1 MLKIARVRV
10 KSFLLIIHLFL
21 VMYYV
26 QIYGIYFYTKTI
38 IKKILQDKSL
48 FLLLFPQKILSFPC
62 RRTEGE
68 RGAYL
73 LYCYANSA

>member
-38 IKKILQDKSL
+38 IKDILQDKKS
-48 FLLLFPQKILSFPC
+48 FPTFIPTKNPLFPLSEDRGRE
-62 RRTEGE
+62 RRIFALSL
-68 RGAYL
+68 R
-73 LYCYANSA
+73 

>member
-26 QIYGIYFYTKTI
+26 QIYGIYFYTKII
-38 IKKILQDKSL
+38 IKNILQDKKSFPTFIPTKNPL
-48 FLLLFPQKILSFPC
+48 FPLSEDRGRERSVFALLL
-62 RRTEGE
+62 R
-68 RGAYL
+68 
-73 LYCYANSA
+73 